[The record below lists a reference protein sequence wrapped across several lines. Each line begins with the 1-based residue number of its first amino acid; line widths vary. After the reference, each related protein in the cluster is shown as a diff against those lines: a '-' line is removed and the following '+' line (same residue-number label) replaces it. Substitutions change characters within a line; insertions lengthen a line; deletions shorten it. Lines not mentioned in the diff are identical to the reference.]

1 MSDHE
6 HAGNASSAAEPST
19 CGLSPDA
26 ASGPDD
32 LLQNVLETVS
42 GAFSWFFAQDEN
54 TAAQTLESAVEEG
67 GGEIQD
73 DAAEEAL
80 GQTNIIDE
88 NTIPPPPANAEI
100 DEQDK
105 TSTPTKAATTAP
117 ITSEDTVASNSSASS
132 DDSTNKKK
140 KEQRSSRTK
149 LVGVVAVGLVLIMA
163 AVIVGAVIGTSGNS
177 GENTSV
183 HRLQGAN
190 TMTTEET
197 DFYLGENDGGDM
209 EVVDTSTAPGQQSSL
224 PTDRPSLR
232 PTPTSADDTITIQ
245 ATPLPIDGPPGEAAD
260 YESTSSSLEA
270 TTPLPPPIDGPT
282 DDATE
287 NIPTSF
293 SFYVVGDVPYN
304 ENQKIIVQDQ
314 ILQLSD
320 DIVDED
326 LFLIHVGDAMNARQ
340 GCKEKDF
347 VFMRD
352 LLTLGLPELPSF
364 IIPGDK

>member
-1 MSDHE
+1 M
-6 HAGNASSAAEPST
+6 
-19 CGLSPDA
+19 
-26 ASGPDD
+26 
-32 LLQNVLETVS
+32 
-42 GAFSWFFAQDEN
+42 
-54 TAAQTLESAVEEG
+54 
-67 GGEIQD
+67 
-73 DAAEEAL
+73 
-80 GQTNIIDE
+80 
-88 NTIPPPPANAEI
+88 
-100 DEQDK
+100 
-105 TSTPTKAATTAP
+105 
-117 ITSEDTVASNSSASS
+117 
-132 DDSTNKKK
+132 
-140 KEQRSSRTK
+140 
-149 LVGVVAVGLVLIMA
+149 GLVLIMA